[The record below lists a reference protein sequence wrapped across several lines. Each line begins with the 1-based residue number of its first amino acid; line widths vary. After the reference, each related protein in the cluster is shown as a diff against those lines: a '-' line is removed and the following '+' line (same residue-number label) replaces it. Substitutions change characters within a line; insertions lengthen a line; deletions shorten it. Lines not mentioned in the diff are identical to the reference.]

1 MKGDFLRFPIKP
13 KRKMK
18 HHPTKGLAMPF
29 KEEESTTPYHLMS
42 AHV

>member
-1 MKGDFLRFPIKP
+1 
-13 KRKMK
+13 MK

-29 KEEESTTPYHLMS
+29 KEEEPTTPYHLMS